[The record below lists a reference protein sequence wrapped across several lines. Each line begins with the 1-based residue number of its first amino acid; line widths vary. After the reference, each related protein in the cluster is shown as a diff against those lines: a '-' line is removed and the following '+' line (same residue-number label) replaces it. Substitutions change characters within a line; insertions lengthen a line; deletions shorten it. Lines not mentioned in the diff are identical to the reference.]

1 MTKNKILTI
10 RVSQDEFDLINERI
24 AADKN
29 LKNVSDYIRKYC
41 INADEKEI
49 KIIEEK
55 KITEVIEVKVETD
68 DINELIDE
76 IKLLKGKI
84 NSVCNTIDRTQKVYS
99 QDVVKIKNNMS
110 KIEDTLNEKMFMLFN
125 NRKAIRDEAK
135 KLLNKLEVNKVCQ
148 AKEEQSQN

>member
-110 KIEDTLNEKMFMLFN
+110 KIEDTLNEKMFMLVN